1 MLTQL
6 HTATLINDS
15 EISSFISLKMK
26 NALATEKLTFSK
38 LIHWPSFIEGR
49 EYWPFDEER
58 DFVLYLPMTIL
69 YLLGHDNTKII
80 LS

>member
-38 LIHWPSFIEGR
+38 LIH
-49 EYWPFDEER
+49 
-58 DFVLYLPMTIL
+58 
-69 YLLGHDNTKII
+69 
-80 LS
+80 